1 MDVGTQR
8 AITELISDI
17 PLEWNDDDDGAWLRT
32 VFAVL
37 MTMTSPDYLV
47 QR

>member
-1 MDVGTQR
+1 MSEETRQTIVEAVTAVPAEQASDRVHL
-8 AITELISDI
+8 AI
-17 PLEWNDDDDGAWLRT
+17 
-32 VFAVL
+32 L